1 VSNPAL
7 DSGASRPAAR
17 RWRGP
22 ALIIFLAILIVVLS
36 LVFLVG
42 ATYRTAFIDVTVR
55 ERDGLDLSLKIPT
68 LVVHSAIYLAPSEV
82 WDEISDE
89 ADEWLPLVTA
99 AQKELAKLPDCT
111 LVEVSD
117 RHDWVR
123 IGKERNRIIIEV
135 ESRDEEVRVAV
146 PLSTLSVALS
156 RIKRA
161 A

>member
-1 VSNPAL
+1 L
-7 DSGASRPAAR
+7 
-17 RWRGP
+17 
-22 ALIIFLAILIVVLS
+22 LAILIVVLS

-55 ERDGLDLSLKIPT
+55 ERDGLDLSLKIPA
-68 LVVHSAIYLAPSEV
+68 LMVHSAIYLAPSEV
-82 WDEISDE
+82 LAEIPEE
-89 ADEWLPLVTA
+89 ADEWLPLAVA

-117 RHDWVR
+117 RHDRVR
-123 IGKERNRIIIEV
+123 IAKEKGRIIVEV
-135 ESRDEEVRVAV
+135 RSRDEEVRVAV
-146 PLSTLSVALS
+146 PLRTLSVALS